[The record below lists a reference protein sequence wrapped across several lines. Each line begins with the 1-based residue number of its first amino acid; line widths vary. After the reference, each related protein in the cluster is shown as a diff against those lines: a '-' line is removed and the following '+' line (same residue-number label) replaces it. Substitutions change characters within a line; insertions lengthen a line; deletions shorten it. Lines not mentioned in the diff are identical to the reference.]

1 MRSTAYAASRPRYGV
16 IDVVVLLFREL
27 WLMILVFAILFI
39 IGAAAALTLKKTYTA
54 GASLFVGVGQE
65 YVYQPRVGATD
76 RGAPPAAG
84 EVAQSEAA
92 ILNSLEVKQRVV
104 RALGVETFQ
113 DGKPATGTPAEQ
125 EAAAVRAVSAG
136 LDVSAAPLSPVV
148 GLTYKS
154 DDPDLSA
161 RVLNTVIDQY
171 LTYRRE
177 IFQDRATP
185 AIQTQRQ
192 TFEGELADADRAYE
206 AFLSSNNIG
215 DFATAK
221 ATLAGT
227 YQSIFA
233 ERMNVQAQ
241 LNQAAQRLATLVA
254 QQNRTPAEVALQ
266 QDLNISAQ
274 DQILQLRT
282 QRETLLSR
290 YQPDAQP
297 VREIENQIAQ
307 LQAYVGTGTAVGAQ
321 EVRTGPNPIW
331 VELETTRINAQAER
345 DALAARLSV
354 LDRQVVDLRARQA
367 RLTEL
372 ESRNATL
379 AGNREVLSASI
390 REFQL
395 RETQS
400 RADNE
405 LVKAGADNVT
415 VIERAQPPSRGKSMK
430 AVLFIAAFL
439 FAGFT
444 ALCVG
449 LVRVFLRKGFSMP
462 STASRTLQL
471 PVLAVVPMK
480 RA

>member
-16 IDVVVLLFREL
+16 LDVVVLLFREL
-27 WLMILVFAILFI
+27 WLMILIFAILFI

-113 DGKPATGTPAEQ
+113 DGKPATGTAAEQ

-154 DDPDLSA
+154 DDPALSA

-177 IFQDRATP
+177 VFQDRATP

-233 ERMNVQAQ
+233 ERMNMQAQ

-254 QQNRTPAEVALQ
+254 QQNRTPAEIALQ

-307 LQAYVGTGTAVGAQ
+307 LQAYVGTGTAVGAK

-345 DALAARLSV
+345 DSLAARLAV

-379 AGNREVLSASI
+379 SGNREVLSASI

-471 PVLAVVPMK
+471 PVLAVAPMK